1 MLNLDEGGPISERAY
16 RSVLKI
22 LKRARRPNYQR
33 PGAIVFNTLN
43 DSVAPSSLSIG
54 SFLQP
59 QVESTLSELSSA
71 TTAALAHQLG
81 GGSNIDSNE
90 MGTWPPPNGFTLS
103 LWLSMR
109 SFDKISQNAAL
120 PLVTIARGMTE
131 QASGMVA
138 FSVLLSRGE
147 QLIITTREVA
157 GDVHNQLE
165 ELELDPEQCSRL
177 VQNYDSVDSVV
188 GTIRLQPGQ
197 CHSLVIQL
205 IRGFVKQSLCYA
217 WLDGKC
223 VELTNQGRL
232 RYPGASS
239 NSSYQ
244 LSANPSISLHSGI
257 HKYLIRR
264 PKCKWALHSLHFF
277 HEVTQPT
284 LAYSIVTMG
293 EHYNGCYRA
302 NQLVSDEATLISL
315 YPHNYES
322 NRIHNTGTAGSNAV
336 IKLATQPGTFNHP
349 VQILSTPS
357 SFRTL
362 MGLGGET
369 LFLGMIHQADT
380 PDKLVI
386 AVECCA
392 AIMPIQGVQSPETKF
407 LGLIA
412 MLIKHKNQL
421 ATQELLLSVMKITR
435 TTMIATSNV
444 EQFNLIGIEHLL
456 IDLTLWQGTHVF
468 RSVLGHLVDIM
479 KGGGDLGNLPHKL
492 CSNLIR
498 LLNDNR
504 LEHDCMSLIK
514 QLLAEL
520 IRHDDQFRQ
529 VGMATLASTSFDDN
543 PSMMALTP
551 LITVINSYIS
561 TRDSS
566 TDSSCADRFE
576 RLFGWELP
584 LGLLDH
590 CGVEHVLPL
599 LKMLSRLLLFAQS
612 AGERF
617 IQGNMVQKSANT
629 KLAVNDDLAIDT
641 TNQDQSESRENAP
654 RTLNG
659 FKLLERI
666 VISHS
671 SVDITMVLMGLLVS
685 NPEFKNGI
693 DDSSAPNQL
702 TASCF
707 SLIYT
712 MLRSD
717 LSSGSDQTT
726 LVSMPR
732 LLELYRNHLPKFGK
746 IFFQEELVQ
755 QLCATLYPLNLDKNK
770 LDSEME
776 KAQKLIIDLILALF
790 TNSVSL
796 ASGSVVFR
804 TVCDTVLGLAPPPAT
819 SPNQQRAVFT
829 QLVDSVQS
837 FVRMTNLPWNW
848 PVHLEYQQRLTTA
861 NNLAYFLSRA
871 VERIWEFGSFDLP
884 LFDLV
889 HTISNLVQRSRV
901 NKAPYNVI
909 QLLELAVW
917 RCIMFNVSKS
927 TQTEY
932 EQLQVTS
939 SLELII
945 EFKSILFPPDNN
957 PDQISYGL
965 ILSHALF
972 QLSGDSVGLAFSSL
986 NNNETA
992 NPPPPIH
999 PKLTSAINQ
1008 IWKILLLARCGD
1020 FESHKGISI
1029 PPGSSIEVGKLLL
1042 RDLAKK
1048 QWSSFI
1054 ETLRPTNHQDST
1066 TSGIIRK
1073 VSGSFGK
1080 FTSASRR
1087 ALQVKRTASVSDAM
1101 SWLRG
1106 ELSAIN
1112 ESVRLEWKES
1122 VAFEEQA
1129 TIDIANEWKR
1139 IFDLMINPGGLFG
1152 MDHPDPFVRWQ
1163 LDTAE
1168 GPARTRRR
1176 MVRHGDFYYKYKT
1189 TNPIAAGKHRAPRSS
1204 FVEELDKARNPG
1216 LRSARSS
1223 SVISDEAFV
1232 SSEDEIQVE
1241 ADIEQIAAK
1250 LKLQRPGSEPDE
1262 NTLEVPLSPVADLV
1276 SPSFE
1281 NVPFG
1286 SEATSQ
1292 SNQPKNSVLHRRILD
1307 RGDRVRYTF
1316 RIGRVTGL
1324 DAYEGILVIGRINCY
1339 LIDGLG
1345 LTQDNK
1351 IKPIASM
1358 TPDEQVMVI
1367 PSNKNDSSYDS
1378 SNVQVHKFQ
1387 LSMLRNIEKRR
1398 YLLQPIA
1405 LELFLSNGRTHLVAF
1420 ERSERQRA
1428 LHRIIQ
1434 YAGQARSTD
1443 PGAMMSTLTSK
1454 WENGEISNFEYL
1466 VILNT
1471 WAGRTYNDLM
1481 QYPIFPWVLSDYDSS
1496 VLDFSKSET
1505 FRDFSLPMG
1514 AQATERLAQFK
1525 KRYKELCELGV
1536 DSGKSILLLFL
1547 KIFYFFRTILLW
1559 YALFICYDCFFFF
1572 GST

>member
-1 MLNLDEGGPISERAY
+1 MISSAQFY
-16 RSVLKI
+16 F
-22 LKRARRPNYQR
+22 A
-33 PGAIVFNTLN
+33 
-43 DSVAPSSLSIG
+43 
-54 SFLQP
+54 SFQ
-59 QVESTLSELSSA
+59 SELGSA
-71 TTAALAHQLG
+71 TTAALAHQLS
-81 GGSNIDSNE
+81 GGSTVDSNE
-90 MGTWPPPNGFTLS
+90 MGTWPPQNGFTVS

-109 SFDKISQNAAL
+109 QFDKINQNAAL
-120 PLVTIARGMTE
+120 PLVTIARGMTG
-131 QASGMVA
+131 AAAGMIP

-147 QLIITTREVA
+147 QLIITTRELT

-165 ELELDPEQCSRL
+165 ELELDPDQCARL

-188 GTIRLQPGQ
+188 GSVRLQPGQ

-244 LSANPSISLHSGI
+244 LSGNPSISLHSGI
-257 HKYLIRR
+257 HSHLIRR
-264 PKCKWALHSLHFF
+264 PRCKWALHSMHFF
-277 HEVTQPT
+277 NEVTQPT

-302 NQLVSDEATLISL
+302 NQLVSDEATLIAL
-315 YPHNYES
+315 YPHNFTDGKL
-322 NRIHNTGTAGSNAV
+322 HNTGTAGNNA
-336 IKLATQPGTFNHP
+336 IITLATLPGTYNHP
-349 VQILSTPS
+349 IQIMSTPS

-362 MGLGGET
+362 MGLGGEA
-369 LFLGMIHQADT
+369 LFLGMIDQADT
-380 PDKLVI
+380 PEKLVI

-392 AIMPIQGVQSPETKF
+392 AIMPVQGVQFPEAKF

-412 MLIKHKNQL
+412 MLIRRKSQL
-421 ATQELLLSVMKITR
+421 ATVELLLSVRKITR
-435 TTMIATSNV
+435 TTMMEQGTGA
-444 EQFNLIGIEHLL
+444 EQFNLVAIEHLL
-456 IDLTLWQGTHVF
+456 IDLTLWQGTPVF
-468 RSVLGHLVDIM
+468 RTVLSHLVDII
-479 KGGGDLGNLPHKL
+479 KKTELANLPFKL
-492 CSNLIR
+492 CANLIR

-504 LEHDCMSLIK
+504 LEPDCLAYVMK
-514 QLLAEL
+514 LLAQL
-520 IRHDDQFRQ
+520 IGHDEQFRQ
-529 VGMATLASTSFDDN
+529 VGTAALAAASFDENPSTLA
-543 PSMMALTP
+543 LGP
-551 LITVINSYIS
+551 LITVINIYVS
-561 TRDSS
+561 TKYDS
-566 TDSSCADRFE
+566 TQETSCADRFE

-584 LGLLDH
+584 LGLLDLSR
-590 CGVEHVLPL
+590 GEHVLPL
-599 LKMLSRLLLFAQS
+599 LRMLSRLLLLSQA

-617 IQGNMVQKSANT
+617 IQGNMVQKSATT
-629 KLAVNDDLAIDT
+629 KSAVNDDLTIESVNSD
-641 TNQDQSESRENAP
+641 QDQSREDAP

-666 VISHS
+666 LVAHS
-671 SVDITMVLMGLLVS
+671 SVEVTMVLLGLLVS
-685 NPEFKNGI
+685 QPDFRNGI
-693 DDSSAPNQL
+693 DDSAAPNQL

-712 MLRSD
+712 VLRAD
-717 LSSGSDQTT
+717 LSSGNDQTT

-755 QLCATLYPLNLDKNK
+755 QLVSTLYPSNLDKNK
-770 LDSEME
+770 LNMQME

-804 TVCDTVLGLAPPPAT
+804 TVCDTVIGLAPPPGT
-819 SPNQQRAVFT
+819 SPNQQRGVFT
-829 QLVDSVQS
+829 LLVDSVQS

-848 PVHLEYQQRLTTA
+848 PVHLEYAQRLTTA
-861 NNLAYFLSRA
+861 NNLAFFMSRA
-871 VERIWEFGSFDLP
+871 VERIWEFGSFDFP

-889 HTISNLVQRSRV
+889 HTISSLLQRSRV
-901 NKAPYNVI
+901 NKAPQAVMA
-909 QLLELAVW
+909 QLELAVW

-945 EFKSILFPPDNN
+945 EFKSALFPVTDNYAEQTN
-957 PDQISYGL
+957 FAL
-965 ILSHALF
+965 VLAHALF
-972 QLSGDSVGLAFSSL
+972 QLSGDAAGLAFASNNHENNSS
-986 NNNETA
+986 A

-999 PKLTSAINQ
+999 PKLTTAINQ
-1008 IWKILLLARCGD
+1008 IWKILLAARCGD
-1020 FESHKGISI
+1020 FETQKGISI

-1042 RDLAKK
+1042 RDIARK
-1048 QWSSFI
+1048 QWLLFI
-1054 ETLRPTNHQDST
+1054 EMLKPSTTSDST

-1101 SWLRG
+1101 SWLRT

-1112 ESVRLEWKES
+1112 ETVRLEWNETR
-1122 VAFEEQA
+1122 AYEEQA
-1129 TIDIANEWKR
+1129 SLDIMNEWKQ
-1139 IFDLMINPGGLFG
+1139 IEELLLNPGGLFG
-1152 MDHPDPFVRWQ
+1152 ADHPDPFVRWQ

-1176 MVRHGDFYYKYKT
+1176 MVRHLDFYKKYKS
-1189 TNPIAAGKHRAPRSS
+1189 TNPIAAAGKNRAPRSN
-1204 FVEELDKARNPG
+1204 FVEELEKARNPNQM
-1216 LRSARSS
+1216 RSSRSS
-1223 SVISDEAFV
+1223 SLLSDETFC
-1232 SSEDEIQVE
+1232 ENHDELGQVE
-1241 ADIEQIAAK
+1241 GIEAIAAT
-1250 LKLQRPGSEPDE
+1250 LKLQRPGELAEQHSDE
-1262 NTLEVPLSPVADLV
+1262 NELNVPLSPVADLV
-1276 SPSFE
+1276 SPSVEGNF
-1281 NVPFG
+1281 PFG
-1286 SEATSQ
+1286 SEGQSTASQ
-1292 SNQPKNSVLHRRILD
+1292 PRNSVLHRRILD

-1345 LTQDNK
+1345 LTRDNK

-1358 TPDEQVMVI
+1358 GQDEQVMVI
-1367 PSNKNDSSYDS
+1367 PSSHSKNEQESN
-1378 SNVQVHKFQ
+1378 NVQVHKFQ

-1434 YAGQARSTD
+1434 YADQARSTD
-1443 PGAMMSTLTSK
+1443 PG
-1454 WENGEISNFEYL
+1454 
-1466 VILNT
+1466 
-1471 WAGRTYNDLM
+1471 
-1481 QYPIFPWVLSDYDSS
+1481 
-1496 VLDFSKSET
+1496 
-1505 FRDFSLPMG
+1505 
-1514 AQATERLAQFK
+1514 LANKFHH
-1525 KRYKELCELGV
+1525 
-1536 DSGKSILLLFL
+1536 FL
-1547 KIFYFFRTILLW
+1547 KV
-1559 YALFICYDCFFFF
+1559 FI
-1572 GST
+1572 